1 MTFDTF
7 NWQKTVKKVT
17 VTPGYTNQT
26 TGEWIPETTTETTI
40 SAHVS
45 DVSQKELSYLD
56 PGLVAQGVRKFA
68 CERSVGLA
76 VGDKVKIT
84 EMDGTTETEWI
95 VHAKQFSTGLLQKH
109 AGVDREIFLLK
120 RRI

>member
-1 MTFDTF
+1 MGVFDNF
-7 NWQKTVKKVT
+7 DWPKTVKKVA
-17 VTPGYTNQT
+17 VTAGYTDVSGNWVAEVTVDT
-26 TGEWIPETTTETTI
+26 TV
-40 SAHVS
+40 SAHIS

-56 PGLVAQGVRKFA
+56 PGLIAQGVRKLA

-76 VGDKVKIT
+76 VGDRVKIT

-95 VHAKQFSTGLLQKH
+95 VHAKQYSTGLLQKQ
-109 AGVDREIFLLK
+109 AGIDRETFLLK